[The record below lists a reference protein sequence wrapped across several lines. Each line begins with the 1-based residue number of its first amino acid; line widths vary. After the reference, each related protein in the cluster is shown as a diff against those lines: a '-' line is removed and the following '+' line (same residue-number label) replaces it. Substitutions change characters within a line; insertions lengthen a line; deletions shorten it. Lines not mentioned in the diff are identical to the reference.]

1 MDQKMKNR
9 KSILYTTIEIVLIL
23 VMTIVGNMW
32 DWVNMEFNPS
42 SMLTGA
48 FWQDTFIKAT
58 LYSCALMVAIVSKMS
73 KQELKDQRYDDLYKD
88 YRNRLPYKELHVDE
102 FSTFIDRQKNPDI
115 KKEYIRTKL
124 NAKLSRIQKFE
135 RDSWVTDYFHAKDSE
150 EYDKY
155 NFSSKW
161 SKRYFIRRTRI
172 EVMLQGDF
180 IDKHYEEMH
189 VKYPR
194 LSTTSFG
201 YYLDIKR
208 NKDSKYKVNNEAVKD
223 VSKQGTIKVFQTIL
237 VSIILTLFVLQ
248 PSTNALLEQANGWVV
263 LLIKYIIRVF
273 MVCFSFA
280 TGIWTAKRIF
290 MDNYLLPLTNRIEI
304 LDEFK
309 RWLDLNPVKVKGVEA
324 IKEEVEAELK
334 LKYEKELSEKLNTA
348 KKEIQEQAIKLVEEF
363 QQSQNKEQKGVA

>member
-1 MDQKMKNR
+1 MEQKMKNR
-9 KSILYTTIEIVLIL
+9 KSMLYTTIEIVLIL
-23 VMTIVGNMW
+23 IMTIVGNMW

-88 YRNRLPYKELHVDE
+88 YRLRLPYKDARKDE
-102 FSTFIDRQKNPDI
+102 FTTFIDRQKNPDI

-124 NAKLSRIQKFE
+124 NTKLARIQKFE
-135 RDSWVTDYFHAKDSE
+135 RDSWVADYFHAKDSGE
-150 EYDKY
+150 FENY

-161 SKRYFIRRTRI
+161 SKKYFIKRTRI

-194 LSTTSFG
+194 ISTTSFG

-208 NKDSKYKVNNEAVKD
+208 NNDTKYKVNNEAVKD
-223 VSKQGTIKVFQTIL
+223 VSKKGSFLALRTIL
-237 VSIILTLFVLQ
+237 ISIILTLFVLQ
-248 PSTNALLEQANGWVV
+248 PSANTLLEQANGWVV

-280 TGIWTAKRIF
+280 TGTWTAKKIF

-304 LDEFK
+304 LDDFK
-309 RWLDLNPVKVKGVEA
+309 RWMDQHPVEVKGVEA
-324 IKEEVEAELK
+324 IRKEVEAELK
-334 LKYEKELSEKLNTA
+334 LKYEKELSEKLNIA
-348 KKEIQEQAIKLVEEF
+348 KKEIQEQAIKLVQEY
-363 QQSQNKEQKGVA
+363 QNSKEYNKGVA